1 MASRKEYEMLFQLD
15 AKLGSSYT
23 STFSKAKSGPSEL
36 QKEIRSLQS
45 VQADISAY
53 TKQQAAVEKTQ
64 AKLDNLNKQYQLL
77 QQEIKETNGPTTSL
91 ERESAKL
98 EQRIGDT
105 SNALA
110 AQKEKLGATAKSL
123 NEAGVGTDNLGSK
136 SQDLADKLNTL
147 RAKEEAAAESAEEY
161 GDKGTS
167 SIEAVSQAFAA
178 AKVYEALEQIK
189 DAYMDCINSAG
200 DFEASMSN
208 VEALS
213 GASGDQLQAL
223 TDKAKEMGA
232 TTKFTAGE
240 SADALSYMALAGWD
254 TQSMLQGIS
263 PVMEL
268 AAAANMDLASASDIV
283 TDYLTAFGL
292 TASDTTHF
300 VDVMAYAMSHS
311 NTNVEQLGEAYKAC
325 AATAKSMG
333 YSVEETTAVL
343 ATMANAGVKGGE
355 AGTALN
361 TIMTRLATN
370 TKGCADELEKYG
382 VSIYDSQGNMNS
394 LSDILTG
401 LSAVWDNLTDQEQ
414 ANLAKTI
421 AGTNQ
426 YSKLQTIMAGCS
438 EQAAKGG
445 QSFTKFFFRIPTEV
459 QLRELGRPLDDADM
473 MWFFERAIRCDG
485 RPLGL
490 PLHCTDVT
498 TAERIAGRGMQVGS
512 LVSQM
517 TANVVMTP
525 ADHYIKRELCAPY
538 YARYMDDM
546 GAIIEGK
553 AAAWELVE
561 EVDNYL
567 QTNLGLNLNQKTA
580 VIPIGSPVEFV
591 GRKISPV
598 KIELRR
604 QTTLGMKK
612 HLRYV
617 QDAYA
622 AGEIDLDYA
631 LSVIT
636 SYRGLFKDVTS
647 DAFLEKMLDEFV
659 LSRPALEA

>member
-1 MASRKEYEMLFQLD
+1 MAKASKIPVAVMNNLPAAVSIQRPCYAMATTDGQSADITMYGEIVEEQPVDWETGEPIPGQYIIESEFLD
-15 AKLGSSYT
+15 DLNRISGCDNIIIHMDSLGGNAGVSILVHNKLRDLAAKGAKLTCIVDGVAMSGGSLIMCACDT
-23 STFSKAKSGPSEL
+23 VKVNPS
-36 QKEIRSLQS
+36 SL
-45 VQADISAY
+45 VMIHKFYEYYPKKRIISSLPFYDRVVNCAAY
-53 TKQQAAVEKTQ
+53 NVTWPI
-64 AKLDNLNKQYQLL
+64 Y
-77 QQEIKETNGPTTSL
+77 
-91 ERESAKL
+91 
-98 EQRIGDT
+98 
-105 SNALA
+105 
-110 AQKEKLGATAKSL
+110 
-123 NEAGVGTDNLGSK
+123 SK
-136 SQDLADKLNTL
+136 SFYEHSYGSVPGKGPVRCANTIQGWM
-147 RAKEEAAAESAEEY
+147 REAAAKP
-161 GDKGTS
+161 GDWYFVK
-167 SIEAVSQAFAA
+167 
-178 AKVYEALEQIK
+178 
-189 DAYMDCINSAG
+189 MDI
-200 DFEASMSN
+200 
-208 VEALS
+208 
-213 GASGDQLQAL
+213 
-223 TDKAKEMGA
+223 
-232 TTKFTAGE
+232 
-240 SADALSYMALAGWD
+240 
-254 TQSMLQGIS
+254 
-263 PVMEL
+263 
-268 AAAANMDLASASDIV
+268 
-283 TDYLTAFGL
+283 
-292 TASDTTHF
+292 
-300 VDVMAYAMSHS
+300 
-311 NTNVEQLGEAYKAC
+311 
-325 AATAKSMG
+325 
-333 YSVEETTAVL
+333 
-343 ATMANAGVKGGE
+343 
-355 AGTALN
+355 
-361 TIMTRLATN
+361 
-370 TKGCADELEKYG
+370 
-382 VSIYDSQGNMNS
+382 
-394 LSDILTG
+394 
-401 LSAVWDNLTDQEQ
+401 
-414 ANLAKTI
+414 
-421 AGTNQ
+421 
-426 YSKLQTIMAGCS
+426 
-438 EQAAKGG
+438 
-445 QSFTKFFFRIPTEV
+445 TKFFFRIPTEV

-580 VIPIGSPVEFV
+580 VIPIGNPVEFV

>member
-1 MASRKEYEMLFQLD
+1 MSRNPLYQFVDTDTTKLEAALVDAYEAIVGHSAQPSSPERIFIAWVASIILQERVYLNHAGNQNIPSRAEGANLD
-15 AKLGSSYT
+15 ALGELFYQHTRPAATSSTVTMRFNISEAQTSAVLIPKGTRVSNGQNKRYQDCVLEYT
-23 STFSKAKSGPSEL
+23 NLLE
-36 QKEIRSLQS
+36 
-45 VQADISAY
+45 
-53 TKQQAAVEKTQ
+53 
-64 AKLDNLNKQYQLL
+64 DNLIDAVNRLQWHEYQ
-77 QQEIKETNGPTTSL
+77 TGPLHQFYEYYPKKRIISSL
-91 ERESAKL
+91 PFYDRVV
-98 EQRIGDT
+98 
-105 SNALA
+105 NCA
-110 AQKEKLGATAKSL
+110 AYNVTWPIY
-123 NEAGVGTDNLGSK
+123 SK
-136 SQDLADKLNTL
+136 SFYEHSYGSVPGKGPVRCANTIQGWM
-147 RAKEEAAAESAEEY
+147 REAAAKP
-161 GDKGTS
+161 GDWYFVK
-167 SIEAVSQAFAA
+167 
-178 AKVYEALEQIK
+178 
-189 DAYMDCINSAG
+189 MDI
-200 DFEASMSN
+200 
-208 VEALS
+208 
-213 GASGDQLQAL
+213 
-223 TDKAKEMGA
+223 
-232 TTKFTAGE
+232 
-240 SADALSYMALAGWD
+240 
-254 TQSMLQGIS
+254 
-263 PVMEL
+263 
-268 AAAANMDLASASDIV
+268 
-283 TDYLTAFGL
+283 
-292 TASDTTHF
+292 
-300 VDVMAYAMSHS
+300 
-311 NTNVEQLGEAYKAC
+311 
-325 AATAKSMG
+325 
-333 YSVEETTAVL
+333 
-343 ATMANAGVKGGE
+343 
-355 AGTALN
+355 
-361 TIMTRLATN
+361 
-370 TKGCADELEKYG
+370 
-382 VSIYDSQGNMNS
+382 
-394 LSDILTG
+394 
-401 LSAVWDNLTDQEQ
+401 
-414 ANLAKTI
+414 
-421 AGTNQ
+421 
-426 YSKLQTIMAGCS
+426 
-438 EQAAKGG
+438 
-445 QSFTKFFFRIPTEV
+445 TKFFFRIPTEV

-580 VIPIGSPVEFV
+580 VIPIGNPVEFV

>member
-1 MASRKEYEMLFQLD
+1 MLI
-15 AKLGSSYT
+15 
-23 STFSKAKSGPSEL
+23 STFFTSSLKTDSSNDSSGGVLESFFWM
-36 QKEIRSLQS
+36 SLVFCRIFS
-45 VQADISAY
+45 DVLGISF
-53 TKQQAAVEKTQ
+53 
-64 AKLDNLNKQYQLL
+64 
-77 QQEIKETNGPTTSL
+77 
-91 ERESAKL
+91 RESCCFFSLICCSMA
-98 EQRIGDT
+98 
-105 SNALA
+105 ALR
-110 AQKEKLGATAKSL
+110 S
-123 NEAGVGTDNLGSK
+123 
-136 SQDLADKLNTL
+136 
-147 RAKEEAAAESAEEY
+147 
-161 GDKGTS
+161 
-167 SIEAVSQAFAA
+167 
-178 AKVYEALEQIK
+178 
-189 DAYMDCINSAG
+189 MDI
-200 DFEASMSN
+200 
-208 VEALS
+208 
-213 GASGDQLQAL
+213 
-223 TDKAKEMGA
+223 
-232 TTKFTAGE
+232 
-240 SADALSYMALAGWD
+240 
-254 TQSMLQGIS
+254 
-263 PVMEL
+263 
-268 AAAANMDLASASDIV
+268 
-283 TDYLTAFGL
+283 
-292 TASDTTHF
+292 
-300 VDVMAYAMSHS
+300 
-311 NTNVEQLGEAYKAC
+311 
-325 AATAKSMG
+325 
-333 YSVEETTAVL
+333 
-343 ATMANAGVKGGE
+343 
-355 AGTALN
+355 
-361 TIMTRLATN
+361 
-370 TKGCADELEKYG
+370 
-382 VSIYDSQGNMNS
+382 
-394 LSDILTG
+394 
-401 LSAVWDNLTDQEQ
+401 
-414 ANLAKTI
+414 
-421 AGTNQ
+421 
-426 YSKLQTIMAGCS
+426 
-438 EQAAKGG
+438 
-445 QSFTKFFFRIPTEV
+445 TKFFFRIPTEV

-580 VIPIGSPVEFV
+580 VIPIGNPVEFV

>member
-1 MASRKEYEMLFQLD
+1 MGGDYVTLNQLVTAFNRTGSYSYKMISWVENRGLPVHNQRVQQNTFRVVYLKEFWTWAEKNRSFLDFSKLEPLAFGEEPAWVAEQRKRDFKACSLQRKDPWTPAED
-15 AKLGSSYT
+15 AKLRMLLEQYKYTYEQMSDMLRRSPGAIQRRCADLGLKARPVRINPHGPEAVWHQEDYDRLAEGIKSGESYM
-23 STFSKAKSGPSEL
+23 SISKALGKSE
-36 QKEIRSLQS
+36 KAIRGKVYYCYL
-45 VQADISAY
+45 
-53 TKQQAAVEKTQ
+53 TE
-64 AKLDNLNKQYQLL
+64 N
-77 QQEIKETNGPTTSL
+77 
-91 ERESAKL
+91 
-98 EQRIGDT
+98 
-105 SNALA
+105 
-110 AQKEKLGATAKSL
+110 
-123 NEAGVGTDNLGSK
+123 
-136 SQDLADKLNTL
+136 ADKV
-147 RAKEEAAAESAEEY
+147 RA
-161 GDKGTS
+161 
-167 SIEAVSQAFAA
+167 
-178 AKVYEALEQIK
+178 
-189 DAYMDCINSAG
+189 M
-200 DFEASMSN
+200 
-208 VEALS
+208 
-213 GASGDQLQAL
+213 
-223 TDKAKEMGA
+223 
-232 TTKFTAGE
+232 
-240 SADALSYMALAGWD
+240 
-254 TQSMLQGIS
+254 
-263 PVMEL
+263 
-268 AAAANMDLASASDIV
+268 
-283 TDYLTAFGL
+283 
-292 TASDTTHF
+292 
-300 VDVMAYAMSHS
+300 
-311 NTNVEQLGEAYKAC
+311 
-325 AATAKSMG
+325 
-333 YSVEETTAVL
+333 
-343 ATMANAGVKGGE
+343 
-355 AGTALN
+355 
-361 TIMTRLATN
+361 
-370 TKGCADELEKYG
+370 
-382 VSIYDSQGNMNS
+382 
-394 LSDILTG
+394 
-401 LSAVWDNLTDQEQ
+401 
-414 ANLAKTI
+414 
-421 AGTNQ
+421 
-426 YSKLQTIMAGCS
+426 MAGGNWGDGAP
-438 EQAAKGG
+438 EPTVWQARLLPRSRAEM
-445 QSFTKFFFRIPTEV
+445 QTTITKFFFRIPTEV

-580 VIPIGSPVEFV
+580 VIPIGNPVEFV